1 MSDSDPNATEPVAPA
16 APPVGTLSTAA
27 LALTWQQRLGN
38 LALDVAR
45 LPLKILLIGGSITL
59 VGLMLQKGFG
69 MPDLSGAA
77 GFQVTD
83 KNHDGLRLLVAV
95 LIFAVGIATAGF
107 LWWLSARFFGLIQG
121 NKLDPVSL
129 AALKELPMGLPEGTI
144 RAVLALVVAV
154 VGLPMLLFSDTVGT
168 DKAIAGYI
176 NGIITGV
183 FGFYFGTRTTG
194 TPAQAL
200 DKIEKANTQA
210 LEQAKIAAQATGA
223 AAKAQSEA
231 DNAKQQL
238 DTAQIEAVD
247 AKLQLNTAQGA
258 AATSSAQLSR
268 ADEFNDKLSMAQRH
282 LGLAKT
288 VLDTFAPIL
297 PKGVLPANLGDIID
311 AAEGAVSAV
320 QGVTGSTATADQ
332 LTALA
337 KAVDSLT
344 GSGTSPLG
352 SLVSSAAPLLQSV
365 LPKLI
370 PGLGPVAGLATL
382 IGLGVKMG
390 SSQFQR
396 WRARVL
402 AAPLAQGLIEFGAL
416 SPELVHAALL
426 NSPLLHAKLGAQPQ
440 GTVDNLLLDAVLRDD
455 GQQRL
460 LNAYGPSGTEAA
472 DLLTAADVESGLAE
486 IRQALLALY
495 GAGDIQETTLKQVKE
510 TLASSSHPELSNARV
525 QALTAPQANALIDGV
540 SGISLRADVPVEQG
554 AAFDALVMLT
564 DVARRDN
571 IDLARA
577 IAEVK

>member
-1 MSDSDPNATEPVAPA
+1 MRDDDLGATEPALPA
-16 APPVGTLSTAA
+16 APPVGSAA
-27 LALTWQQRLGN
+27 AKALLTPWRQRLAN
-38 LALDVAR
+38 LAVDAMR
-45 LPLKILLIGGSITL
+45 LPLKILLIGGSVTL

-69 MPDLSGAA
+69 MPDLAAMA
-77 GFQVTD
+77 GFQFSD

-107 LWWLSARFFGLIQG
+107 LWWLSARFFALIQG

-183 FGFYFGTRTTG
+183 FGFYFGTRTSG

-200 DKIEKANTQA
+200 EKIEKANTEA
-210 LEQAKIAAQATGA
+210 LTQAKIAGQATGA
-223 AAKAQSEA
+223 AAEARTEAAQ
-231 DNAKQQL
+231 AKQQL
-238 DTAQIEAVD
+238 DSAQTVAAASTAQ
-247 AKLQLNTAQGA
+247 LG
-258 AATSSAQLSR
+258 R
-268 ADEFNDKLSMAQRH
+268 ADEFNDKLSVAKRH

-297 PKGVLPANLGDIID
+297 PKGVLPANLGEII
-311 AAEGAVSAV
+311 AAADSAVSAV
-320 QGVTGSTATADQ
+320 QGVTGSTASADQ

-352 SLVSSAAPLLQSV
+352 SLISSAAPLLQSV

-416 SPELVHAALL
+416 SPELVHAALQ
-426 NSPLLHAKLGAQPQ
+426 NAPLFHAKLGGQPP
-440 GTVDNLLLDAVLRDD
+440 GTVDNVLLDAMLRDD
-455 GQQRL
+455 GHQRL
-460 LNAYGPSGTEAA
+460 LNAYGPSGSEAA
-472 DLLTAADVESGLAE
+472 GLLTAGDVETGLAE

-495 GAGDIQETTLKQVKE
+495 GSGDIQEGTLKQVKE
-510 TLASSSHPELSNARV
+510 TLARSPHPELSDAKV
-525 QALTAPQANALIDGV
+525 QALTPSQANALIDGI
-540 SGISLRADVPVEQG
+540 SGISLRADVPEVQG

-564 DVARRDN
+564 DAARRDN